1 MIVKERMQD
10 TDMKINKRTHIKRS
24 RGAVIFD
31 TLNVIFMIV
40 LCFLCLYPIWYVI
53 VNSFNDAKDAMMGGL
68 YWWPRKFSL
77 ENYRTV
83 FADSTVAQAFKVTIG
98 KTLLGTALNVFFTAM
113 IAYPLSKE
121 KLVGRKIYMAIG
133 TITMFFA
140 GGMIPTFI
148 LYKKMHLLNNFLVYI
163 IPAAFNFF
171 NLLIFINFFREIPA
185 SLEESAEIDGAS
197 VWKIFMR
204 IILPLSKPVLATIAL
219 FAGVG
224 QWNDYWGGLMY
235 MTNRVDLEP
244 IQTFLYRMVA
254 QVQSSQMANS
264 ATNIVAADTTSTSIK
279 LAAMVIT
286 TLPICCVYPFLQKY
300 FVKGMMVGAVKE

>member
-1 MIVKERMQD
+1 
-10 TDMKINKRTHIKRS
+10 
-24 RGAVIFD
+24 
-31 TLNVIFMIV
+31 
-40 LCFLCLYPIWYVI
+40 
-53 VNSFNDAKDAMMGGL
+53 MMGGI

-77 ENYRTV
+77 ENYLTV
-83 FADSTVAQAFKVTIG
+83 FADSSVLQAFKITVG
-98 KTLLGTALNVFFTAM
+98 KTLLGTAINVFFTAM
-113 IAYPLSKE
+113 VAYPLSKSN
-121 KLVGRKIYMAIG
+121 LIGRKYYMAMG

-148 LYKKMHLLNNFLVYI
+148 LFKQLHLLNNFLVYI

-185 SLEESAEIDGAS
+185 SLEESAKIDGAGD
-197 VWKIFMR
+197 WKIFMR

-244 IQTFLYRMVA
+244 IQTYLYRMVA
-254 QVQSSQMANS
+254 QVQSSQVAGSIS
-264 ATNIVAADTTSTSIK
+264 ASNITASDTTSTSIK